1 MTPKLKK
8 STQVLMNYQKQA
20 NYRDKK
26 RKAENQREIEKKAAR
41 KERDRLCYLKKKAMN
56 LQRKQEVL
64 KKEQKQLKQKESS
77 VLVKV
82 RVSNTQLKKLENQG
96 KEVQVE
102 STKLVNSMRKK

>member
-20 NYRDKK
+20 NYRDRK

-41 KERDRLCYLKKKAMN
+41 KERDRLRYLKKKAMN

-82 RVSNTQLKKLENQG
+82 RVSNTQLKKLENQV